1 MKRALA
7 AAAPLA
13 ARLDTTLLC
22 RIDREDVEAMLDAY
36 DSGMCDTSTA
46 NCISRAIARLLRSDQ
61 AFPLIRYTDDLG
73 EIEIDG
79 HRVPVP
85 RELLQWLKSAEL
97 GGQDGPVE
105 FALNLPHPLAL
116 WGNPEIRVPSRRNRS
131 AALECR
137 PFPQHATKV
146 IA

>member
-46 NCISRAIARLLRSDQ
+46 NCISRAIARLLSSDR

-85 RELLQWLKSAEL
+85 KELLHWLQSAEL
-97 GGQDGPVE
+97 GGQAGPIE
-105 FALNLPHPLAL
+105 FALQLPASLARETGLGVPAVPRRKRPATFDSRTLPHH
-116 WGNPEIRVPSRRNRS
+116 S
-131 AALECR
+131 
-137 PFPQHATKV
+137 PQA